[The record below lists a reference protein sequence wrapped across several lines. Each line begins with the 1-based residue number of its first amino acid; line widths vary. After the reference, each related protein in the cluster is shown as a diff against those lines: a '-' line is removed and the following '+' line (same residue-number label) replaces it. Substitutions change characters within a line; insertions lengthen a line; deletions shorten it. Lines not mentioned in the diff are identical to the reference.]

1 MKILFVSRFFPYI
14 GGREAVVLLLAEEL
28 SKTHEVAILTPDLGR
43 TSEKYLI
50 CHYNNE
56 NIQKILKSFR
66 PDIINSHTFYL
77 TPQIISVT
85 NNKNVPVILTLHGDL
100 LNFGSNEDK
109 KMFLDMVSSLDKIIA
124 VCAHGYK
131 QLNTRGKIKKNKL
144 SLIKCGIDTDIF
156 QPRVLGKKQ
165 LRKALRL
172 PENKFLFVT
181 PARMIEYK
189 GIEFLL
195 SSLKKIKNYKD
206 KIHFLI
212 ATPPSRYRKSEV
224 EYTKKILQMAKAYN
238 LSDMFTVG
246 FYDFISIPLLYNS
259 SDVLILPS
267 MTEQLPISILEA
279 QASGLPIIAT
289 NVGGV
294 KEIISDG
301 KTGYLIKYGD
311 TNALAQSILDI
322 FGNSKKYR
330 AISQRNVN
338 FVTSGYSKE
347 RMIKEYLN
355 LFQLL
360 IEKNN
365 YVYRK

>member
-1 MKILFVSRFFPYI
+1 MRILFVSRFFPYV

-28 SKTHEVAILTPDLGR
+28 SKTHEVAVLTPDLGR
-43 TSEKYLI
+43 ASEKYLI
-50 CHYNNE
+50 YHYNNK

-66 PDIINSHTFYL
+66 PDIISSHTFYL
-77 TPQIISVT
+77 TPQIISA
-85 NNKNVPVILTLHGDL
+85 NNKNVPVVLTLHGDL

-109 KMFLDMVSSLDKIIA
+109 KMFLDMVSSLDKIIV
-124 VCAHGYK
+124 VCTHGYK
-131 QLNTRGKIKKNKL
+131 QLNTKGKIKESKL
-144 SLIKCGIDTDIF
+144 SLIRCGIDTDIF
-156 QPRVLGKKQ
+156 QPRFLDKKQ

-181 PARMIEYK
+181 PARMTGYK

-212 ATPPSRYRKSEV
+212 ATPPSRYRESEI

-238 LSDMFTVG
+238 LSDLFTVG

-259 SDVLILPS
+259 GDVLILPS

-338 FVTSGYSKE
+338 FVTPDYSKE
-347 RMIKEYLN
+347 RMIKEYLD

-360 IEKNN
+360 IEKNS
-365 YVYRK
+365 YVCRK